1 MSRRWALRSLPRR
14 LIALVVSVDAVA
26 VALIV
31 YAIVTDSVA
40 NADLVRFGLLVALSV
55 AYLEVSRQVEFQR
68 RLIAGSPSYTN
79 VSSVWTF
86 AGALILP
93 PSLAVALAIVSYAH
107 LWARSWSRVNG
118 ARFYRA
124 VYSAAGVALT
134 CFAVATM
141 LRHVDPNGIFRS
153 TSITAA
159 GLIAL
164 SICVYRFVN
173 RAIVAIAVVASTGA
187 SVRAALV
194 GRWSDHALELA
205 TLALGAV
212 TAGCVVY
219 APWFVVMVLP
229 AAFLL
234 QHHDLIKRLVEAA
247 TMDVKTDLLNAAT
260 WRQLAGRELARAE
273 RGDESAAIL
282 IIDMDHFKQIN
293 DTHGHLAG
301 DEALRAVG
309 EALADELRGYDAV
322 GRFGGEEFVALLP
335 EVGLDDAPR
344 VAERVRRRIE
354 SLRVVDGGAGGRH
367 VPLSASVGV
376 AVYPRHGA
384 ELDALIRSADRA
396 LYAAKD
402 AGRNVVCLA
411 PTPVSRPS

>member
-1 MSRRWALRSLPRR
+1 M
-14 LIALVVSVDAVA
+14 
-26 VALIV
+26 V
-31 YAIVTDSVA
+31 YAIVTDSVT
-40 NADLVRFGLLVALSV
+40 NADLVRFSALVLLSV
-55 AYLEVSRQVEFQR
+55 AYIEVSRQIEFQR
-68 RLIAGSPSYTN
+68 RLIAAGSAHVDVT
-79 VSSVWTF
+79 SVWLF

-93 PSLAVALAIVSYAH
+93 PSLAVIAVVASFAH
-107 LWARSWSRVNG
+107 LWARSWSRVDG
-118 ARFYRA
+118 ARPYRV

-134 CFAVATM
+134 CFAVSTM
-141 LRHVDPNGIFRS
+141 LRHIDPAGIFWS
-153 TSITAA
+153 TPIATA
-159 GLIAL
+159 GLIVL
-164 SICVYRFVN
+164 SVCVYRLVN
-173 RAIVAIAVVASTGA
+173 RSIVAIAVIASTGA
-187 SVRAALV
+187 PVRAALV

-229 AAFLL
+229 AVFLL
-234 QHHDLIKRLVEAA
+234 QHQNLIKELVEAA
-247 TMDVKTDLLNAAT
+247 TMDVKTDLLNATT

-273 RGDESAAIL
+273 RGDQSAAIL
-282 IIDMDHFKQIN
+282 LIDMDHFKQIN

-301 DEALRAVG
+301 DDALRAVG

-335 EVGLDDAPR
+335 EVGVDDAPG

-354 SLRVVDGGAGGRH
+354 SLRVVDGGADARQ

-376 AVYPRHGA
+376 AVYPGHGT
-384 ELDALIRSADRA
+384 ELDSLIRSADRA

-402 AGRNVVCLA
+402 AGRNVVCVAAA
-411 PTPVSRPS
+411 PVPRSA